1 MCRKLAINKI
11 FFFHRFCYIVVK
23 DQEATKTLNI
33 DSTLMGDRI
42 ISAKNLESGRKA
54 LKALMESES

>member
-1 MCRKLAINKI
+1 M
-11 FFFHRFCYIVVK
+11 K

-54 LKALMESES
+54 LKALMEFES